1 MRISGQSSTTSM
13 PISPS
18 RSSTACDYAEPIPA
32 HHPANPSAPSHP
44 VAGGPAVPHNPRFR
58 RMGVAEGMV
67 NVVVAIG
74 LPSVVD
80 GHSGHRSDDPEVV
93 HGQTPALGVAVE
105 QGEQAGRG
113 RVDPV
118 SYTHLTLPTKR
129 IV

>member
-58 RMGVAEGMV
+58 RMGVAERV
-67 NVVVAIG
+67 IDVVVAVG
-74 LPSVVD
+74 PPPVVVA
-80 GHSGHRSDDPEVV
+80 HLGHRPDHPEVV
-93 HGQTPALGVAVE
+93 HGHTSKFGIAVE
-105 QGEQAGRG
+105 QGEEAGGG
-113 RVDPV
+113 RVD
-118 SYTHLTLPTKR
+118 
-129 IV
+129 